1 MKISTKGRYALR
13 IMIYLAKNDTG
24 EYISLKEISEGEDIS
39 IKYLENIISKL
50 YKNGLVISLRGAC
63 GGYKL
68 AKDASNY
75 TAGEI
80 IRAAEGSIAPIA
92 CLEDEIN
99 LCPRNKE
106 CETVKFWEGLYEVMN
121 DYIDNFALE
130 KFIEQ

>member
-13 IMIYLAKNDTG
+13 IMIYLARHDTG
-24 EYISLKEISEGEDIS
+24 EYISLKEISEKEDIS

-50 YKNGLVISLRGAC
+50 YKNGLVVSLRGAC
-63 GGYKL
+63 GGYRL
-68 AKDASNY
+68 AKSASQY

-106 CETVKFWEGLYEVMN
+106 CATIKFWEGLYGAMN
-121 DYIDNFALE
+121 DYIDNFSLE